1 MKSEAGLLKLNCD
14 KAHADIAW
22 FPVLDYSDCVNF
34 VSLWYNKY
42 FEGHEPRLMTDK
54 QIGEY
59 TGLAK
64 QQNRWWAIN

>member
-1 MKSEAGLLKLNCD
+1 MNLLVFGT
-14 KAHADIAW
+14 II
-22 FPVLDYSDCVNF
+22 
-34 VSLWYNKY
+34 